1 VFQQQL
7 SQHHH
12 RHYSSLITFL
22 VTTIIIIN
30 IIMAT
35 TTTATA
41 AAEKQRAYHASKAS
55 SAASSTSFY
64 TTEEK
69 KDKYHTLEEVLEK
82 KCFTNPQLRQVIEDL
97 MRVCADITDALRVA
111 LVTVENSTNDFGDS
125 LLSVDVRRK
134 KERRDR
140 M

>member
-1 VFQQQL
+1 M

-12 RHYSSLITFL
+12 RHHSSLITFL
-22 VTTIIIIN
+22 VTTIIIIIN

-35 TTTATA
+35 TTAATA

-69 KDKYHTLEEVLEK
+69 KDRYHTLEEVLEK
-82 KCFTNPQLRQVIEDL
+82 KCYTNPQLRQVIEDL